1 MMLLADGSSCRNSEL
16 KLGWFV
22 GELKFKQGWFAG
34 EFELKL
40 GWFAA
45 KLKFK
50 FSWVVLLVVF
60 LAILMLA

>member
-1 MMLLADGSSCRNSEL
+1 MLLADGSSCRNSEL

-45 KLKFK
+45 ELKFK

>member
-1 MMLLADGSSCRNSEL
+1 MVLLADGSSCRNSEL
-16 KLGWFV
+16 KLGWFI

-40 GWFAA
+40 GWFVGE
-45 KLKFK
+45 LKSK
-50 FSWVVLLVVF
+50 RSWVVLLGVF